1 MIITTYDNVP
11 LDPTYQNS
19 LHSDNHIQFE
29 SWLTPFKALIQPQ
42 FNENYNINYNNQENI
57 SLILV
62 YENEDAY
69 NFKSNYIKVSG
80 KSWQS
85 FIDIYQE
92 KYYFIIET
100 KILASN
106 KIQVLCMC
114 DVLNTYCD
122 YLSLIDQESVDF
134 KTFFKRCMRDRYKL
148 VNNKYLLGNEETNN
162 YVEDLGVEPTIYDTP
177 IAVKNVGTADY
188 SELRTLCIIQ
198 SFENAGSS
206 TKNGGL
212 YSGMG
217 VIYFP
222 LPNKDSTKI
231 VHVNLN
237 GYDSVCD
244 AQSAYVSLI
253 SASGVLNAFLLP
265 FSICNFNNIVE
276 TDTTITYYL
285 ESNNFEFFPIPS
297 SIHVHI
303 NKGLVIVNEFSIQHY
318 YFDIA
323 KYKDFLPFSDY
334 NQVKNFKNEP
344 LLISPPFLNVNLFNG
359 QFTGRNISLPDINE
373 YQVNLGL
380 YTSALSGYT
389 KVLIYIENDD
399 NIYANSFTSKS
410 MDIDSSSY
418 VMTLI
423 KNYYNDFIANNK
435 NYFMQSVAVP
445 FLTGLG
451 GSGINAYNTYNTSKH
466 QVPSAQNAGIVGTL
480 GSFLNLGANI
490 YKTHLHIDNL
500 KNTPDAIKQQGNDI
514 YTYGEIYPNYQVSV
528 KRLKDVDANLVFEKA
543 YRYGYL
549 TENFFSFFEECTNRI
564 NFNYLQ
570 VQEDNFLNEIMN
582 LCNINGCEMSP
593 TLQQSF
599 ANAFTRGVRLWHN
612 SAINRE
618 KKTILNFNYENYE
631 RSLINV

>member
-1 MIITTYDNVP
+1 MIITTYENVP
-11 LDPTYQNS
+11 LDPQYQNS

-29 SWLTPFKALIQPQ
+29 YWLTPFKATIQPQ

-122 YLSLIDQESVDF
+122 YLSLIEQESLDF

-148 VNNKYLLGNEETNN
+148 SNNKYLLGNEETNN
-162 YVEDLGVEPTIYDTP
+162 YVEDLGVEPTIYDEP
-177 IAVKNVGTADY
+177 IPVKNVGTFDY
-188 SELRTLCIIQ
+188 SNLRTLCIVIAQ
-198 SFENAGSS
+198 TDVPSVS
-206 TKNGGL
+206 TENGGIR
-212 YSGMG
+212 SG
-217 VIYFP
+217 VEVWYFP
-222 LPNKDSTKI
+222 ISREGYKKSIRATLRDGIYYN
-231 VHVNLN
+231 VNGNAAYERLLTRSGILN
-237 GYDSVCD
+237 C
-244 AQSAYVSLI
+244 
-253 SASGVLNAFLLP
+253 FLLP
-265 FSICNFNNIVE
+265 YCIFNIDEYQETEEQITMKISDFNFQVVTVDQKEPSI
-276 TDTTITYYL
+276 YA
-285 ESNNFEFFPIPS
+285 
-297 SIHVHI
+297 
-303 NKGLVIVNEFSIQHY
+303 LVPDKEYFIRKY
-318 YFDIA
+318 YFDIQ
-323 KYKDFLPFSDY
+323 KYKDFIPFSDY
-334 NQVKNFKNEP
+334 NQPKYLYNEP
-344 LLISPPFLNVNLFNG
+344 LLISPKNLNVNIFNG
-359 QFTGRNISLPDINE
+359 QFTGRNISLPDIDE
-373 YQVNLGL
+373 YIVNLGL

-389 KVLIYIENDD
+389 KILISIEND
-399 NIYANSFTSKS
+399 NSIYNNSFASKS
-410 MDIDSSSY
+410 MDIDASSY

-423 KNYYNDFIANNK
+423 KDYYNEFIAHNK

-445 FLTGLG
+445 FLNDLGNSGRNLIKMGNDGGGLL
-451 GSGINAYNTYNTSKH
+451 STFMN
-466 QVPSAQNAGIVGTL
+466 VGT
-480 GSFLNLGANI
+480 NI
-490 YKTHLHIDNL
+490 YKTNLHIDNL

-514 YTYGEIYPNYQVSV
+514 YTYGEIYPNYQVMV
-528 KRLKDVDANLVFEKA
+528 KKLKDIDAQLVFEKA

-564 NFNYLQ
+564 NFNFIQ

-582 LCNINGCEMSP
+582 LCSINGCEMSP
-593 TLQQSF
+593 SLQQSF
-599 ANAFTRGVRLWHN
+599 TNAFLRGTRLWHN
-612 SAINRE
+612 SSINRE
-618 KKTILNFNYENYE
+618 KKTILNFEYENYE